1 MKANRKPAH
10 PGHGAYTMRGR
21 TTRIKHRINQGRNL
35 SHSRSSPAPR
45 ESVLDMEATLSL
57 LGLID
62 VLGVDVHATTHPLY
76 PDTDDADDSSES

>member
-21 TTRIKHRINQGRNL
+21 ATRIRHRIHQGRNL
-35 SHSRSSPAPR
+35 SHSRTSPAPH
-45 ESVLDMEATLSL
+45 ESILDMESTLSL

-62 VLGVDVHATTHPLY
+62 VLGLEVHTTTHPLY
-76 PDTDDADDSSES
+76 PDGDGSDEET